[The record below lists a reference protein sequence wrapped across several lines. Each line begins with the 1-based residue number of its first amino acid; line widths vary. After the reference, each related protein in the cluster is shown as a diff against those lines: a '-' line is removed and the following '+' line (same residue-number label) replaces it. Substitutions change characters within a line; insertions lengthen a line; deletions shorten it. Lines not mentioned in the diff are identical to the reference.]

1 MLRKLWL
8 RFQNLNIGIKVA
20 VLFGLACTVVLVI
33 NYLFY
38 ARMTYAR
45 VEESILKANL
55 ISVNQAANNLGDSFA
70 SVLSHLTEIKTEVQA
85 TQDIANAPDTQ
96 VQYTA
101 NYIELNKYYN
111 RMIADGEN
119 YRLVYSLIVLNRNGS
134 IYAFSRDGSLPLKP
148 ELTFD
153 SISDR
158 LNFSSEY
165 AWTDQ
170 FSGSDFYLSGDRPL
184 ITIVST
190 IRRFGNIHSIQLL
203 TLDKKYLMEQLA
215 DYELPGEVF
224 LYNGANGHWIAPEG
238 FDEALLERREVR
250 DLIARIAAGGAD
262 SGEQWM
268 ITSAHMRVNGW
279 NLISLS
285 SRRDLS
291 REVSVMDSSL
301 LMMLVLSVLAAG
313 LASFYIGKTITRPLK
328 KLTGL
333 MASVDDTNLTRR
345 FAPRYSDEVGVLA
358 GAFDRMMDKIVDLT
372 ERIRVEQTQKKLTY
386 MKLLQMQIKPHF
398 LYNALE
404 TTRFLVEMGDVRPSE
419 MVQAISK
426 FYKLSLSNMSET
438 ASLGEE
444 LEQLRAYLKIMSM
457 RYSSRLN
464 YEIEAEP
471 GVLDVDII
479 KFSLQPIAEN
489 AIYHGIKQ
497 VRRPGLVRVS
507 AFGRGELV
515 VVKVYDNGAG
525 MDEAALERLRQRL
538 ARPEHL
544 EAGKSIGLSNVHQRI
559 RLYCGEA
566 YGISVESRLNEYTL
580 VTMTL
585 PRRQHIAQ
593 EAGEDV

>member
-85 TQDIANAPDTQ
+85 AQDIANAPDTQ

-134 IYAFSRDGSLPLKP
+134 IYAFSRDRSLPLKP
-148 ELTFD
+148 GLTFD

-158 LNFSSEY
+158 LDFSSEY

-238 FDEALLERREVR
+238 FDEALLKRREVR

-404 TTRFLVEMGDVRPSE
+404 TTRFLVEMGDVRASE

-544 EAGKSIGLSNVHQRI
+544 EAGKGIGLSNVHQRI

>member
-1 MLRKLWL
+1 M

-85 TQDIANAPDTQ
+85 AQDIANAPDTQ

-148 ELTFD
+148 GLTFD

-158 LNFSSEY
+158 LDFSSEY

-238 FDEALLERREVR
+238 FDEALLKRREVR

-404 TTRFLVEMGDVRPSE
+404 TTRFLVEMGDVRASE

-507 AFGRGELV
+507 AFGQGEMV

>member
-85 TQDIANAPDTQ
+85 AQDIANAPDTQ

-148 ELTFD
+148 GLTFD

-158 LNFSSEY
+158 LDFSSEY

-238 FDEALLERREVR
+238 FDEALLKRREVR

-404 TTRFLVEMGDVRPSE
+404 TTRFLVEMGDVRASE

-507 AFGRGELV
+507 AFGQGEMV

-544 EAGKSIGLSNVHQRI
+544 EAGKGIGLSNVHQRI